1 MTSILCKINKLRL
14 GLVLLAL
21 SFFIHS
27 EVYAAASFSVTP
39 LFIDQTAEGR
49 DIFTKDI
56 TLTNLTSRPTRIY
69 ASVNEVNVADDTN
82 ILDFVPASMSDRT
95 TSITSW
101 LEITRARLEL
111 PANGEL
117 KVPLKIKINPK
128 VVPGVYYAYIGFA
141 SGANVDEIEKK
152 IKSGQ
157 GNGTILKITIADDTR
172 EQISL
177 VSFTADRFS
186 YNDEDSQV
194 NFILENTGDVPLA
207 PSGEIIIYN
216 TKGSELGSIEVNE
229 EGGLIQ
235 PGERVEF
242 TKTLPFVNNLG
253 RNKAYLS
260 LNYGIKNQA
269 NVFDTTFYYSVPWY
283 YILAFFLALLTLL
296 VITTLV
302 VRKLFTSTGD
312 TLEQGV
318 YEIPLFVKQSH
329 DHDEYEHD
337 LNLKNE
343 SKTD

>member
-1 MTSILCKINKLRL
+1 MTSLLTKNTKIKLIFAILI
-14 GLVLLAL
+14 L
-21 SFFIHS
+21 SFLVS
-27 EVYAAASFSVTP
+27 SRAYAASTFTVTP
-39 LFIDQTAEGR
+39 IFIDQTAEER
-49 DIFTKDI
+49 DIFTKEL

-69 ASVNEVNVADDTN
+69 ASVNEVNVDDNTE
-82 ILDFVPASMSDRT
+82 ILDFVSASMSDRT

-101 LEITRARLEL
+101 LEISRARLEL

-117 KVPLKIKINPK
+117 KIPLKIKVNPK
-128 VVPGVYYAYIGFA
+128 AVPGVYYAYIGFA

-157 GNGTILKITIADDTR
+157 GNGTVLKITIADDTK

-186 YNDEDSQV
+186 YNETDSNV
-194 NFILENTGDVPLA
+194 NFTLENTGDVPLA
-207 PSGEIIIYN
+207 PSGEVIIYN
-216 TKGSELGSIEVNE
+216 TKGNELGSIVVNE
-229 EGGLIQ
+229 EGSVIQ

-242 TKTLPFVNNLG
+242 SKTLPFVNSLG

-260 LNYGIKNQA
+260 LDYGVKNQA

-283 YILAFFLALLTLL
+283 FILGFFISLLTLL
-296 VITTLV
+296 LITTLV
-302 VRKLFTSTGD
+302 IRKLFTTNGD
-312 TLEQGV
+312 SLEQGV
-318 YEIPLFVKQSH
+318 YELPLFVKQSH
-329 DHDEYEHD
+329 DHSEYDHD